1 MSAEGVKMTQKE
13 MKWSQWTRSLESLLR
28 LKTFP
33 VGLKLLENPTEL
45 ASSPWVRRPEEKL
58 SLCQLITIVRTF
70 DWTVGATAD
79 DFVTPQCASMLGL
92 AELPPFVTEGA
103 MRNVVWLEKKEDAAL
118 CESVIQRIPYGKYKA
133 VLLAPTAYDPFVP
146 DMVLIYANPA
156 QISLMINAIQYDK
169 FERLVFYSVGES
181 SCSDVIGRCF
191 VDRVPALSIPC
202 YGERRFGHAADDELA
217 IGLPAEDCARI
228 LTNLEKLYKKGIRY
242 PISQYGAQVSPWP
255 ALNAV
260 YKFPPQPED

>member
-1 MSAEGVKMTQKE
+1 MNAEE
-13 MKWSQWTRSLESLLR
+13 IKWSEWTRTLERLLR
-28 LKTFP
+28 LRTFP
-33 VGLKLLENPTEL
+33 VGLKLLEN
-45 ASSPWVRRPEEKL
+45 AADISASPWVRRPAEKL

-79 DFVTPQCASMLGL
+79 DLVTPQCASILGL
-92 AELPPFVTEGA
+92 AELPRFVTEGT
-103 MRNVVWLEKKEDAAL
+103 MRSLVWLEKKEDAAL

-133 VLLAPTAYDPFVP
+133 FILAPTAYDPFVP

-169 FERLVFYSVGES
+169 FERLVSYSVGES

-217 IGLPAEDCARI
+217 IGLPVEECGRI
-228 LTNLEKLYKKGIRY
+228 LANLEKLYKKGIRY
-242 PISQYGAQVSPWP
+242 PISQYGAQVSPYP

-260 YKFPPQPED
+260 YKLSEHSEE

>member
-1 MSAEGVKMTQKE
+1 MNPEDVR
-13 MKWSQWTRSLESLLR
+13 WSEWTRGMERFLR

-33 VGLKLLENPTEL
+33 VGLKLLSDSDSLSNNPWIRK
-45 ASSPWVRRPEEKL
+45 PPEKL
-58 SLCQLITIVRTF
+58 SLCQLITIARTF
-70 DWTVGATAD
+70 DWTVGGTAEDLATPGCASILGLSQLPE
-79 DFVTPQCASMLGL
+79 FVTDG
-92 AELPPFVTEGA
+92 T

-118 CESVIQRIPYGKYKA
+118 CESVMQRIPFGKYKA
-133 VLLAPTAYDPFVP
+133 FMLAPTAYDPFVP
-146 DMVLIYANPA
+146 DIVLIYGNPA
-156 QISLMINAIQYDK
+156 QMSLMVNAIQYDR

-228 LTNLEKLYKKGIRY
+228 LTNLETLYKKGVRY
-242 PISQYGAQVSPWP
+242 PISNYGAQVNPMP

-260 YKFPPQPED
+260 YNFSELQTKKEP

>member
-1 MSAEGVKMTQKE
+1 MNAEE
-13 MKWSQWTRSLESLLR
+13 IKWSEWTRTLERLLR

-33 VGLKLLENPTEL
+33 VGLKLLEN
-45 ASSPWVRRPEEKL
+45 AADISASPWVRRPTEKL

-70 DWTVGATAD
+70 DWTMGATAD
-79 DFVTPQCASMLGL
+79 DLVTPQCASILGL
-92 AELPPFVTEGA
+92 AELPRFVTEGT
-103 MRNVVWLEKKEDAAL
+103 MRSLVWLEKKEDAAL
-118 CESVIQRIPYGKYKA
+118 CESVIQRIPYGKYNA
-133 VLLAPTAYDPFVP
+133 FLLAPTAYDPFVP
-146 DMVLIYANPA
+146 DIVLIYANPA

-169 FERLVFYSVGES
+169 FERLVSYSVGES

-217 IGLPAEDCARI
+217 IGLPVEECGRI
-228 LTNLEKLYKKGIRY
+228 LANIEKLYKKGIRY
-242 PISQYGAQVSPWP
+242 PISQYGAQVSPYP

-260 YKFPPQPED
+260 YKLSEHSEE